1 MTSADKPT
9 YPLALAREQADA
21 GVHEL
26 APACERIQIAGS
38 IRRKSPQ
45 VHDIDL
51 VIWPKT
57 QEVETGQP
65 GLFEEASKILLPVQL
80 IALLSHLDWQHDAQ
94 EGVYPRKITLPPPE
108 IIYEEGEIIPVE
120 LYICEP
126 DGGNFEALL
135 QMRTGC
141 EQFNISLATR
151 AKDRLGLKYSAGY
164 GIFKGNQRMDD
175 GTEDGIFRALGIEP
189 IPPERRTC
197 DFHLCAKEA
206 KV

>member
-21 GVHEL
+21 VVHEL
-26 APACERIQIAGS
+26 APACERINIAGS
-38 IRRKSPQ
+38 IRRKSPR

-65 GLFEEASKILLPVQL
+65 GLFEEPAKILLPTFLFARLAQ
-80 IALLSHLDWQHDAQ
+80 LDWQHDG
-94 EGVYPRKITLPPPE
+94 EDTLTYPRKITLPPPE

-126 DGGNFEALL
+126 DGSNFGALL

-141 EQFNISLATR
+141 EDFNKSLATR
-151 AKDRLGLKYSAGY
+151 AQRLNLKYSAGY

-197 DFHLCAKEA
+197 DFHLCAKGA